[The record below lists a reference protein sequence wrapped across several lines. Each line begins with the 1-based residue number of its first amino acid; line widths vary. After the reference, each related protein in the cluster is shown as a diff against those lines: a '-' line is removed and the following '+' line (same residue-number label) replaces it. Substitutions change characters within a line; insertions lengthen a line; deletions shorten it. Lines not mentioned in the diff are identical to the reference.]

1 MLQNNNNYKLLSQFI
16 QFFYPQNKY
25 LLHIDFI
32 PITLLATRVTD
43 MNNRHGA
50 SYMVHLTT

>member
-43 MNNRHGA
+43 MNKTD
-50 SYMVHLTT
+50 MVHLTT